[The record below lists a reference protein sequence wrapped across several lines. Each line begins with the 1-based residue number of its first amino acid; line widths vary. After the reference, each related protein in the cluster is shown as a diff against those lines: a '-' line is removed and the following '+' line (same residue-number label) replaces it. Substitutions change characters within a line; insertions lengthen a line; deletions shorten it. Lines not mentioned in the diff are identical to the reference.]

1 MKVFQKIFKFQNNVV
16 ILSVLRSFWSL
27 VPAESNTKIDFF
39 FLKQVIISSCYP
51 AFLVVSR
58 KVKRTSASIVIRSWM
73 CNDESYF
80 FWLYLWLYLSVMS
93 HAWVTSSHGWW
104 YLRHYLWLYVW
115 LVALLVKS
123 HVKSPVHSRVKWF
136 EVARI
141 VMSQLKIVQKQ
152 QKKIGKHT
160 FRERK
165 THVHSHPKERKTHVH
180 SHPAVHISREYHHI
194 LTHTHVPSHLQTY
207 THVHTHIRTHARTVV
222 KGCGFARVTNRGGD
236 VISFRIVSLLC
247 MAARVVTSHEWG
259 QLDCKAARVTNEG
272 VGVINHCLVSLLL
285 LCMAARVVMSH
296 ERGCHGDWNECLPR
310 YVWGVWLHVSWQV
323 TNKGDDVITYALFCH
338 YFCVWLHESSWV
350 TNEGVMVTVKNLC
363 LVMLGV
369 CDCMC
374 HHKSRIRTLM

>member
-1 MKVFQKIFKFQNNVV
+1 
-16 ILSVLRSFWSL
+16 
-27 VPAESNTKIDFF
+27 
-39 FLKQVIISSCYP
+39 
-51 AFLVVSR
+51 
-58 KVKRTSASIVIRSWM
+58 
-73 CNDESYF
+73 
-80 FWLYLWLYLSVMS
+80 
-93 HAWVTSSHGWW
+93 
-104 YLRHYLWLYVW
+104 
-115 LVALLVKS
+115 
-123 HVKSPVHSRVKWF
+123 
-136 EVARI
+136 
-141 VMSQLKIVQKQ
+141 MSQLKIVQKQ